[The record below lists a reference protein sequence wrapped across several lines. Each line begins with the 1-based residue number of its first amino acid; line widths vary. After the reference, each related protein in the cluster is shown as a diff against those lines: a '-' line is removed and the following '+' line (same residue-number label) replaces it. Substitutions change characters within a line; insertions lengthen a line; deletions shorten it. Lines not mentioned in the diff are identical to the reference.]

1 MTDLP
6 RSIATTLSLEDT
18 LSGQAIYQACIRE
31 ARRSD
36 CAKAK
41 FGAVLVADH
50 PQVSGW
56 CALAAHN
63 HRIPPLAHLCEPTC
77 IRLNIPSR
85 MDGLVGACVHAEETV
100 LWEAAHLRFDLSI
113 AQLYV
118 AGLDKDGEPWPS
130 KDDMPWT
137 CLRCAI
143 AMWHAGLRNVS
154 VPMLSYAPD
163 EPPGFAWQCISVE
176 QALRDAADFATGK
189 AIAE

>member
-1 MTDLP
+1 MTELH
-6 RSIATTLSLEDT
+6 RSIATTLSFDET
-18 LSGQAIYQACIRE
+18 NSGQAIYAACIRE

-63 HRIPPLAHLCEPTC
+63 HRIPSLAHLCEPTC

-100 LWEAAHLRFDLSI
+100 LWAGEHLRFDLSI
-113 AQLYV
+113 ARLYV
-118 AGLDKDGEPWPS
+118 AGLDKDGNPWRS
-130 KDDMPWT
+130 TDHWT

-154 VPMLSYAPD
+154 VPMLDDAPD
-163 EPPGFAWQCISVE
+163 EAPGFAWLNIPVE